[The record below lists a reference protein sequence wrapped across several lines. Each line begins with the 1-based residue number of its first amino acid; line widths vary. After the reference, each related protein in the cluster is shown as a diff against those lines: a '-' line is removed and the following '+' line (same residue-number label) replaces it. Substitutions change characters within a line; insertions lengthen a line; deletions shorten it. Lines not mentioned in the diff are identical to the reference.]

1 MLVSF
6 PPRHHQPPHLILT
19 QHGIRSNHASV
30 SLSFLYSITLHAFQ
44 SSSSAHLLLLSR
56 FLLLTLNWS
65 ISLDNSEYMRNGDYL
80 PTRWEAQSDAVNIVF
95 NSKTG
100 SNPENNVGVMTMA
113 SKTPKVLVTLT
124 QDIGKILSALH
135 DSTIEGNSN
144 IATGVNIAQ
153 VSRSEV

>member
-1 MLVSF
+1 
-6 PPRHHQPPHLILT
+6 
-19 QHGIRSNHASV
+19 
-30 SLSFLYSITLHAFQ
+30 
-44 SSSSAHLLLLSR
+44 
-56 FLLLTLNWS
+56 
-65 ISLDNSEYMRNGDYL
+65 MRNGDYL

-95 NSKTG
+95 NAKTN

-144 IATGVNIAQ
+144 VATGINIAQ
-153 VSRSEV
+153 VSREEWNGMVSQILG